1 MRSTMRRVCALFTGA
16 VLLATALAA
25 SAQSAPKPVGD
36 TAQSARQLPTV
47 RGVVA
52 SVGETALAV
61 GTGTPGRELRFVLD
75 ARTVVM
81 TMKPMKRIGA
91 AELRKGDAVTVAYEE
106 EARKLVARR
115 VWVRPGGSATG
126 ATSGT
131 STAATTP

>member
-1 MRSTMRRVCALFTGA
+1 MESTMRRVCALFTGA

-25 SAQSAPKPVGD
+25 SAQSAPKPSGD
-36 TAQSARQLPTV
+36 PAQSARQLPTV
-47 RGVVA
+47 RGVVT

-61 GTGTPGRELRFVLD
+61 GTGTPGRGLRFVLD
-75 ARTVVM
+75 GRTVVM

-106 EARKLVARR
+106 EAGKLVARR
-115 VWVRPGGSATG
+115 VWVRPGGPAAG